1 MGLGRCYHINTN
13 FWSDSM
19 PTVSVKLAA
28 TTKEQL
34 DRLASL
40 QGISPHAL
48 MVQAIE
54 STLDAQEAHQALLAR
69 AESSRSRL
77 DAGAPVL
84 DGPAFADYLRAKV
97 RGQPATRPTGKPLAD
112 FTAEDQ

>member
-1 MGLGRCYHINTN
+1 
-13 FWSDSM
+13 M
-19 PTVSVKLAA
+19 PTVSVKLPA

-54 STLDAQEAHQALLAR
+54 DTLDAQEAHQALLAR
-69 AESSRSRL
+69 AESSRRKV
-77 DAGAPVL
+77 DAGGVVL
-84 DGPAFADYLRAKV
+84 DGPAFADYLRANV
-97 RGQPATRPTGKPLAD
+97 RGQPITRPTGKPLAD
-112 FTAEDQ
+112 LTAEDRR

>member
-1 MGLGRCYHINTN
+1 
-13 FWSDSM
+13 M

-28 TTKEQL
+28 ATKEQL

-69 AESSRSRL
+69 ASSSRRKL

-97 RGQPATRPTGKPLAD
+97 RGQAATRPTGKPLAD
-112 FTAEDQ
+112 FTAKDPR